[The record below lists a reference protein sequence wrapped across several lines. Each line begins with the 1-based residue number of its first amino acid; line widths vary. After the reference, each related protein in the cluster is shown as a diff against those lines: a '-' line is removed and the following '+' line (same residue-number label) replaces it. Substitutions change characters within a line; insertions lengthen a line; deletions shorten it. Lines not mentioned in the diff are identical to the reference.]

1 MRGEIRIYTKGQ
13 KKRARQS
20 SLVELCERQGI
31 TLQTEGNDNYRVPN
45 YGGLI
50 IKDNFYYWNA
60 TGEQGSAIDFCMK
73 ILGMP
78 FVDAMEA
85 LLKCSEINA
94 DQQHVT
100 RQRRVKAKQEKR
112 VELPSKATIGASVV
126 YLTKHRK
133 IPMKI
138 VREMIDRKLL
148 YQDEHANCVFPC
160 YDKMGL
166 ARGAIIRGTIKD
178 KIYKGKAEGSDGKY
192 GWVIRPVNSSDKVIV
207 FEAPIDAMSF
217 LHLYPKARSH
227 HVLALGGL
235 DMETLETF
243 LEENREV
250 TEIWMALDND
260 EPARKA
266 IAAFNET
273 KGISYSVHELYP
285 KDDLKDWNEQV
296 MHQGA

>member
-1 MRGEIRIYTKGQ
+1 MRGEIRVYTKEQ

-31 TLQTEGNDNYRVPN
+31 MLQAEGYDNYRVPK

-78 FVDAMEA
+78 FVDAVEE
-85 LLKCSEINA
+85 LLMCSELDA
-94 DQQHVT
+94 DQQEVT
-100 RQRRVKAKQEKR
+100 RLRRVKAKQER
-112 VELPSKATIGASVV
+112 RFELPGKAPIGASVV

-138 VREMIDRKLL
+138 VREMINLKLL
-148 YQDEHANCVFPC
+148 YQDENANCVFPC
-160 YDKMGL
+160 YDKIDE
-166 ARGAIIRGTIKD
+166 ARGAIIRGTNKD

-217 LHLYPKARSH
+217 LQLYPKARSH

-266 IAAFNET
+266 IAGFIE
-273 KGISYSVHELYP
+273 KKSVGYSVHEFYP
-285 KDDLKDWNEQV
+285 TGDLKDWNEQLV
-296 MHQGA
+296 QQGD

>member
-1 MRGEIRIYTKGQ
+1 MRGEIRIYTKEQ

-20 SLVELCERQGI
+20 NLVELCERQGI

-94 DQQHVT
+94 DQQYVT
-100 RQRRVKAKQEKR
+100 RQRRVKAKQEKK
-112 VELPSKATIGASVV
+112 VELPSEATIGAIVV

-160 YDKMGL
+160 YDKIGE
-166 ARGAIIRGTIKD
+166 ARGAIIRGTNKD
-178 KIYKGKAEGSDGKY
+178 KIYKGKAEGSDGKF
-192 GWVIRPVNSSDKVIV
+192 GWVIRPVNSSSKVIV

-227 HVLALGGL
+227 YIIALGGL
-235 DMETLETF
+235 GMETLEAF

-266 IAAFNET
+266 IAGFIET
-273 KGISYSVHELYP
+273 KVVGYSVHEFYP
-285 KDDLKDWNEQV
+285 TGDIKDWNEQLV
-296 MHQGA
+296 RQGA